1 METTDGRDKDIL
13 DKQGVETDFKYREES
28 LKDAPT
34 PSNNIKGSQQTLF
47 LREVENKEKAEI
59 TVHTTEKAMTTNKER
74 TLVSVWCGYETIRSF
89 YIQGVPKVSFL

>member
-1 METTDGRDKDIL
+1 METTDGRDEDIL
-13 DKQGVETDFKYREES
+13 DKQVVETDFKYREES

-47 LREVENKEKAEI
+47 LMEDENKQKAKI
-59 TVHTTEKAMTTNKER
+59 TVHATEKAMTTTKER
-74 TLVSVWCGYETIRSF
+74 TTVSVWCGYETTSSF